1 MQRDVDFH
9 RQGWRA
15 VWLVNGLF
23 AIGHLALAKMFPLL
37 QDETY
42 YWTWSR
48 HLDGG
53 YFDHPPLVAWMIR
66 ASEALMLGSRSALSV
81 RLVSVFAG
89 WAASMVVAAT
99 ARRIAGD
106 RAALAAAV
114 AFNVIPLTSAEAF
127 PAVPDSPLILFQ
139 SVALYCIVCAFM
151 APKRP
156 FRWWCVAGV
165 SVGFGL
171 LSKYT
176 AVLLPLSLLVAMLVR
191 PRLRNALA
199 TPGPYV
205 AACVALLLF
214 SPVLWWNAHH
224 GWASFRFQL
233 AHGFGSQDGSLL
245 LRELRFLIDQAAV
258 ITPIV
263 FALII
268 FATWNGLRRPASDV
282 QFALAGITL
291 TTGVLFVLSS
301 TQHLVQANWPAPMYP
316 SGIVLVSMEAA
327 RGTTKQWFRFG
338 VALSALLFGC
348 VLIALVVAMRFV
360 TLLPTSVSEKLSG
373 ALTEISEWDVAAR
386 SVIDLRN
393 KLKKDQPC
401 CGRNVSVAAG
411 RYQDVSKLTYALSQR
426 GVFTD
431 VFSIRPLGGRLNQ
444 YDFWPDF
451 PQKARIGDA
460 LILVVAESSLDEVPR
475 VVADLARAFHHFT
488 RGDTVPLTIG
498 PHAVKQ
504 RRIWIFEEYNG
515 AWPGSLAHPIGL

>member
-1 MQRDVDFH
+1 MQRDVDCH

-81 RLVSVFAG
+81 RLFSVFAG

-114 AFNVIPLTSAEAF
+114 AINVIPLTSAEGF

-191 PRLRNALA
+191 PDVNRRRHVLPRF
-199 TPGPYV
+199 V
-205 AACVALLLF
+205 AANRTA
-214 SPVLWWNAHH
+214 
-224 GWASFRFQL
+224 
-233 AHGFGSQDGSLL
+233 
-245 LRELRFLIDQAAV
+245 
-258 ITPIV
+258 
-263 FALII
+263 
-268 FATWNGLRRPASDV
+268 RPASSLRSNQTRQHRQV
-282 QFALAGITL
+282 Q
-291 TTGVLFVLSS
+291 
-301 TQHLVQANWPAPMYP
+301 
-316 SGIVLVSMEAA
+316 
-327 RGTTKQWFRFG
+327 
-338 VALSALLFGC
+338 
-348 VLIALVVAMRFV
+348 
-360 TLLPTSVSEKLSG
+360 
-373 ALTEISEWDVAAR
+373 
-386 SVIDLRN
+386 RN
-393 KLKKDQPC
+393 AS
-401 CGRNVSVAAG
+401 RH
-411 RYQDVSKLTYALSQR
+411 R
-426 GVFTD
+426 
-431 VFSIRPLGGRLNQ
+431 
-444 YDFWPDF
+444 
-451 PQKARIGDA
+451 
-460 LILVVAESSLDEVPR
+460 
-475 VVADLARAFHHFT
+475 
-488 RGDTVPLTIG
+488 
-498 PHAVKQ
+498 HAVVNARQ
-504 RRIWIFEEYNG
+504 E
-515 AWPGSLAHPIGL
+515 